1 MMQIFLLRHSF
12 WRCLF
17 TTLIETGMLHNNDN
31 NSIFISN
38 PFNKPRKEQAIVNNK
53 GSEENSDVNETSKS
67 SPANDSIQSNEDTS
81 SFLTLS

>member
-1 MMQIFLLRHSF
+1 
-12 WRCLF
+12 
-17 TTLIETGMLHNNDN
+17 MLHNNDN